1 MAVGKLDE
9 TAGVTELLSS
19 SIEGSVDSLDVWKN
33 YVLVGSQDLKLVN
46 IDKHNSRNLLGSREV
61 HKNHTNNKVQSW
73 YYCNSVIIL

>member
-46 IDKHNSRNLLGSREV
+46 IDKHSSRNFLGSREV
-61 HKNHTNNKVQSW
+61 HKNHMNNIKF
-73 YYCNSVIIL
+73 NHGIIAILYL